1 MRPRSENGLESSRR
15 PGTAKRF
22 EPWPHGCPVRNVR
35 FTGQSFNGR
44 PIRTWTARLASN
56 PEWESEVGVGPLGDV
71 FPVRQVVPVL
81 PARFDDVSMAAVVG
95 ERPPEADRK
104 PASVRG
110 SDGPGDRRYRVLEA
124 PWRSGEILP
133 VVADS
138 RPKNIV
144 HATES
149 TRDVGTLCGRTSPA
163 FDAAL
168 RSGPRSRAVH
178 HPGPSWPTPL
188 LREPRGPSSLRSLL
202 LHGGGH
208 GPGIAVPVRAGLLRL
223 LVESPAK
230 SLGSDARR
238 SAIRHGGPLVEAEPT
253 DVGGF
258 STRASEDSEPWG
270 VRGRPDGGS
279 EVVLLPA
286 DPGTTARACY
296 PIPFDSV
303 GGWPYRC
310 DGVPTSA
317 LPAQDHRRVT
327 TVRSWVTLPPSC
339 RRGWREWK
347 GTNR

>member
-1 MRPRSENGLESSRR
+1 MSSPSICCPRLVRERSQDRARQRWPEGNVIPVQAALSLAERYGYPHPCQGGEGCSEFWLEGAPVRPRSENGLESSRR

-149 TRDVGTLCGRTSPA
+149 TRDVGTLCGRTSPPSTPHCGRGPGHVPCIIQV
-163 FDAAL
+163 L
-168 RSGPRSRAVH
+168 PGPRHCSGGLAGPPHYGRSSSTAAAMDRA
-178 HPGPSWPTPL
+178 
-188 LREPRGPSSLRSLL
+188 
-202 LHGGGH
+202 
-208 GPGIAVPVRAGLLRL
+208 
-223 LVESPAK
+223 
-230 SLGSDARR
+230 
-238 SAIRHGGPLVEAEPT
+238 
-253 DVGGF
+253 
-258 STRASEDSEPWG
+258 
-270 VRGRPDGGS
+270 
-279 EVVLLPA
+279 
-286 DPGTTARACY
+286 
-296 PIPFDSV
+296 
-303 GGWPYRC
+303 
-310 DGVPTSA
+310 
-317 LPAQDHRRVT
+317 
-327 TVRSWVTLPPSC
+327 
-339 RRGWREWK
+339 
-347 GTNR
+347 